1 MSKKCAVKGC
11 ENRYRHRK
19 SNLTFHR
26 IPKDPEIRKKWVLA
40 CKSDDSRRR
49 HDTDA
54 RVCCTHFEESSY
66 EPTSLK
72 YTLLNIA
79 VPKNQRRLKAGAV
92 PTILLPHQQDD
103 EAQNGATDSCVTS
116 SPHTGQHFETK
127 DDATQNGATD
137 SCVTSSPHTGQ
148 HFETKDDAAQNGATD
163 SCVTSSPHTGQ
174 HFETK
179 DDAAQNGA
187 TDSCVTSSPHTGQ
200 HFETKDGAAPNDATT
215 SFENDSTC
223 EEKEGV
229 LIKGNRQKINL
240 TLISNNHE
248 CELVREPGDTAFNHC
263 KGVRKFKSLRGR
275 WWFIAVSI
283 CESNKTPAH
292 PRGTLHQNNKPDIK
306 HASRR
311 STSPTKCAKNKFD
324 EYPRAAR
331 SNTCQPI
338 RDQDAQWDDQH
349 SGINPPPLPT
359 QAILPGILTKERS
372 RY

>member
-40 CKSDDSRRR
+40 CKYDDSRRR

-127 DDATQNGATD
+127 DDA
-137 SCVTSSPHTGQ
+137 
-148 HFETKDDAAQNGATD
+148 
-163 SCVTSSPHTGQ
+163 
-174 HFETK
+174 
-179 DDAAQNGA
+179 AQNGA

-215 SFENDSTC
+215 SFENDSVGENELHLQVQQLLQDRTSLQRIVA
-223 EEKEGV
+223 EREAKIVV
-229 LIKGNRQKINL
+229 LHK
-240 TLISNNHE
+240 
-248 CELVREPGDTAFNHC
+248 
-263 KGVRKFKSLRGR
+263 
-275 WWFIAVSI
+275 
-283 CESNKTPAH
+283 
-292 PRGTLHQNNKPDIK
+292 
-306 HASRR
+306 
-311 STSPTKCAKNKFD
+311 AK
-324 EYPRAAR
+324 
-331 SNTCQPI
+331 
-338 RDQDAQWDDQH
+338 
-349 SGINPPPLPT
+349 
-359 QAILPGILTKERS
+359 
-372 RY
+372 